1 MTATRAEIARANL
14 AQLLA
19 QRDRMLQDIE
29 RLASEIAA
37 AVWEVEVAEDDERQ
51 EKETDSE

>member
-29 RLASEIAA
+29 RLVEAIAA
-37 AVWEVEVAEDDERQ
+37 AVQEVAAAEDQ
-51 EKETDSE
+51 EKETDE

>member
-37 AVWEVEVAEDDERQ
+37 AMRDVASAEDDER
-51 EKETDSE
+51 ERDE